1 MTHARS
7 RHKSPCFKTLLNQ
20 AIVEWN
26 ALFKILAP
34 DFFNL
39 LRLSTRQ
46 SRALSVWFWRGFG
59 SIVSLAVRYVLWMFL
74 SPRGVTPHLSFC
86 SWIHPQTLLSPVTDI
101 GSVDAVCI
109 SLTPASSFPPYLAI
123 DGRDWM
129 IFRFSFDSGAVD
141 VWRKFFSR
149 LPIRTIRN
157 PIVKSD
163 FLLSSITESHWSHWS
178 VLETT
183 DWEKAEWVQCFPL
196 CSVTTH

>member
-1 MTHARS
+1 MPYS
-7 RHKSPCFKTLLNQ
+7 RFLPQTFLTCEDSVQDEAERLLS
-20 AIVEWN
+20 
-26 ALFKILAP
+26 
-34 DFFNL
+34 D
-39 LRLSTRQ
+39 
-46 SRALSVWFWRGFG
+46 WFWRGFG
-59 SIVSLAVRYVLWMFL
+59 SIASLAVRYVL
-74 SPRGVTPHLSFC
+74 HLSLC
-86 SWIHPQTLLSPVTDI
+86 SSIHPRTLLSPVTDI

-109 SLTPASSFPPYLAI
+109 SLTPASGFPPYLAI

-129 IFRFSFDSGAVD
+129 IFRFSLTPVG
-141 VWRKFFSR
+141 KLTYEENFFSR